1 MAQIDVP
8 VVLSTP
14 TGAASAHTFRACL
27 FAVAGECFAI
37 DLRYVREVFP
47 IESVT
52 PVPNMPAVLVGVAN
66 LRGTVMP
73 LVDMRPALG
82 LPPAPVAQRLAVVI
96 KHGPHQAGL
105 LIDDVPEIRTL
116 SADALLEPPAQ
127 PDRNAHPFIAALLP
141 IDGRMGGLVE
151 VPALLSIVER
161 G

>member
-8 VVLSTP
+8 VLSTP
-14 TGAASAHTFRACL
+14 TAAASAHTFRACL
-27 FAVAGECFAI
+27 FAIAGELLAI

-52 PVPNMPAVLVGVAN
+52 PVPKMPSVLVGVAN

-82 LPPAPVAQRLAVVI
+82 LPPAPVPQKLAVVI
-96 KHGPHQAGL
+96 KHGPQQAGL
-105 LIDDVPEIRTL
+105 LIDDVPQIRTL
-116 SADALLEPPAQ
+116 SADALLTPPTQ
-127 PDRNAHPFIAALLP
+127 PDRSAQPFIAALLP
-141 IDGRMGGLVE
+141 IDGKMGGLIE
-151 VPALLSIVER
+151 VPALLSIVEQ